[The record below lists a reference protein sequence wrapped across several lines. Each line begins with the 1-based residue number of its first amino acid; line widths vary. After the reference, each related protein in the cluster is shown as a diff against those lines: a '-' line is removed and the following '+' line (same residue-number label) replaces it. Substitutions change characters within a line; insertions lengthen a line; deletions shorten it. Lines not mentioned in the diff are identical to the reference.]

1 MSPKPQF
8 IRCSHTTA
16 AGKPCRAWA
25 MRNPSPYGQ
34 PPACIAHAGR
44 RRGSG
49 APRGNQN
56 ARTHGFYARTLSPQE
71 VGDLVSYAANMSL
84 DDELACA
91 RVALRRV
98 LEFVQQDS
106 SDLNQDQYIQV
117 VKLVFYGTRT
127 IARLLRER
135 TTLSDA
141 AADRLTRIF
150 GKVLDDLG
158 GEWGREL

>member
-1 MSPKPQF
+1 MHGSD
-8 IRCSHTTA
+8 
-16 AGKPCRAWA
+16 
-25 MRNPSPYGQ
+25 
-34 PPACIAHAGR
+34 PPACTAHAPRGVDPKVPPGQGEGLR
-44 RRGSG
+44 RRVG
-49 APRGNQN
+49 APPGNQN

-71 VGDLVSYAANMSL
+71 MGDLVSYAASMSL
-84 DDELACA
+84 DDEVACA

-98 LEFVQQDS
+98 LEFVRQDS

-158 GEWGREL
+158 TEWGREL